1 MFETEHINIKHFVMH
16 KLNENF
22 LVEALAIL
30 SRIGSEEHS
39 QFVGEALHLNVFFV
53 IFYLHC
59 FIAL

>member
-1 MFETEHINIKHFVMH
+1 MH